1 MDFRVIS
8 QARRPATNA
17 RVRRYSTEPCHSL
30 LECTTVDRPIYIF
43 LTLPSF
49 LSLSIPRP
57 PSLPC
62 VSMKR
67 NDWKKTKGSHFS
79 EGKKK
84 KWLEYIYISKK
95 SIFQFCVLRSDF
107 RFAPGLAPADLHHRR
122 DSANHTLIIPKHE
135 INDFKILRP
144 KGENA
149 GKKDTVE

>member
-43 LTLPSF
+43 FNPPL
-49 LSLSIPRP
+49 LSLSPF
-57 PSLPC
+57 LGLQCLQC

-84 KWLEYIYISKK
+84 MTGGYIYFQK

-135 INDFKILRP
+135 INDFKLLRP